1 VVGLKRFCSIL
12 LLFALFVF
20 PFSAPSEASRGGFA
34 ASRVATDE
42 NGAEYVEGEVLVQL
56 SYSSAG
62 ARANAAEVFAAS
74 RGMSVAAQY
83 GALSRAKGK
92 TLLHLKSDYKTT
104 ARMMLEL
111 SADSRVEI
119 VEPNYIR
126 RIQAA
131 PDDTHFGVLWG
142 MRNTGQSG
150 GTAGADI
157 SATDAWDVRTDA
169 SDVVVAVLDTGVHY
183 GHEDLAANMW
193 DGAALG
199 FPNHGWNF
207 VDNTDD
213 PYDIDGHGTHC
224 AGTIGAAGNN
234 AKGVAG
240 VAWNVK
246 IMAVKILN
254 DLGSGTTDM
263 ALGGY
268 EWVLAR
274 KNAGVNIVAINASYG
289 GDPYSQIEEN
299 AIAALGDAGILFVA
313 AAGNENTDNDA
324 DPHYPASYNLPNI
337 ISVAASGRNDE
348 RADFSNF
355 GAASVHL
362 AAPGAGIL
370 STVPEVTA
378 VATPFSD
385 DMEGGAAKWE
395 EGAWTYVDPGQGTFA
410 PVDTPWEIDDSIFNS
425 PTHSWN
431 SNPASAQGTYHGIAS
446 TAVDLGAHAG
456 KRLSLEFWTNY
467 SVGAG
472 NFFDIYIS
480 KDNGASW
487 ALLKRL
493 NGSSEENLK
502 MPAYAIP
509 SDYTTNEFRV
519 GFGLKMNVA
528 AGGDFV
534 HIDDVKVVA
543 KEVTG
548 SAYEEYN
555 GTSMAAPHVTGAVAL
570 VAAQYPGE
578 TVAER
583 RARILENVDVLPAW
597 NGVVSTGGRL
607 NLARAIEPT
616 PTPHRGGGCN
626 AGSFSSSI
634 LLLALPLLLLFK
646 YR

>member
-1 VVGLKRFCSIL
+1 MKRFCSVL
-12 LLFALFVF
+12 LLFALFGF
-20 PFSAPSEASRGGFA
+20 SFSAPSEASRGGFA

-74 RGMSVAAQY
+74 RGMSIAAQY
-83 GALSRAKGK
+83 GTLSRAKGK
-92 TLLHLKSDYKTT
+92 TLLHLKSDHKTT
-104 ARMMLEL
+104 ARMMREL

-313 AAGNENTDNDA
+313 AAGNYGIDNDA
-324 DPHYPASYNLPNI
+324 DPNYPASYNLPNI
-337 ISVAASGRNDE
+337 ISVAASDRNDNP
-348 RADFSNF
+348 AAFPGGGATNY

-370 STVPEVTA
+370 STVPAVTTEA
-378 VATPFSD
+378 PVFSD
-385 DMEGGAAKWE
+385 DMESGGIKWE
-395 EGAWTYVDPGQGTFA
+395 EGLWDYILENFHPGPNQ
-410 PVDTPWEIDDSIFNS
+410 WQIDNTSAHS
-425 PTHSWN
+425 PGNSWN
-431 SNPASAQGTYHGIAS
+431 SSPPSAQGTSDGIAS
-446 TAVDLGAHAG
+446 MTIDLSPHND
-456 KRLSLEFWTNY
+456 KHLFLEFWTKY
-467 SVGAG
+467 SVSAH
-472 NFFDIYIS
+472 NYFEIYIS
-480 KDNGASW
+480 KDDGASW
-487 ALLKRL
+487 TRL
-493 NGSSEENLK
+493 TCFDGSSDDWEKLE
-502 MPAYAIP
+502 YAIP
-509 SDYTTNEFRV
+509 SDYTTDTFRV
-519 GFGLKMNVA
+519 GFGLNMQEA
-528 AGGDFV
+528 APTDFM
-534 HIDDVKVVA
+534 HIDDVKVFV

-555 GTSMAAPHVTGAVAL
+555 GTSMAAPHVAGAVAL
-570 VAAQYPGE
+570 VAAEYPGE

-583 RARILENVDVLPAW
+583 RARILENVDVLPSW

-616 PTPHRGGGCN
+616 PTPHRSGGCN

-634 LLLALPLLLLFK
+634 LLLALPLLLLLK